1 LYKKIFVLSCLRG
14 LPSLMIGDA
23 AAERRRTMKSF
34 LAAVLTLSVVS
45 SGRVVAQAGSAG
57 MEKKIL
63 DLEKQRI
70 TAMVK
75 KDIAALDALLAD
87 DMSYTH
93 SGGTTDTK
101 ASFIKLIKER
111 GRYLGVDYSNT
122 QVIASGANS
131 VIVRGIAQIRL
142 ENTPPY
148 PVIFVDVWVLRDGAW
163 KMVAWQATRVPRD
176 RATQ

>member
-1 LYKKIFVLSCLRG
+1 MR
-14 LPSLMIGDA
+14 SL
-23 AAERRRTMKSF
+23 
-34 LAAVLTLSVVS
+34 
-45 SGRVVAQAGSAG
+45 VVAAIAVGILGGPAFAQTNGAGL
-57 MEKKIL
+57 EKKIL

-70 TAMVK
+70 AAMVK
-75 KDIAALDALLAD
+75 KDVATLDALLAD

-101 ASFIKLIKER
+101 ASFIKLIRER

-122 QVIASGANS
+122 QVITSGANA

-142 ENTPPY
+142 ENTPAY
-148 PVIFVDVWVLRDGAW
+148 PMIFVDVWVLRNGAW
-163 KMVAWQATRVPRD
+163 KMVAWQATRVQTE

>member
-1 LYKKIFVLSCLRG
+1 MKKIL
-14 LPSLMIGDA
+14 
-23 AAERRRTMKSF
+23 
-34 LAAVLTLSVVS
+34 LAALTLIVASNGRLVS
-45 SGRVVAQAGSAG
+45 QAGSSG
-57 MEKKIL
+57 LEKRIL

-70 TAMVK
+70 AAMVK
-75 KDIAALDALLAD
+75 KDIATLDALLAD

-122 QVIASGANS
+122 QVISSGANA

-142 ENTPPY
+142 ENTPAY

-163 KMVAWQATRVPRD
+163 KMVAWQATRVPTD

>member
-1 LYKKIFVLSCLRG
+1 MKRVLLFVALLS
-14 LPSLMIGDA
+14 SA
-23 AAERRRTMKSF
+23 
-34 LAAVLTLSVVS
+34 S
-45 SGRVVAQAGSAG
+45 SGRVVAQAGNAG
-57 MEKKIL
+57 LEKKIL

-70 TAMVK
+70 AAMVK
-75 KDIAALDALLAD
+75 KDIATLDALLAD

-93 SGGTTDTK
+93 SGGTSDTK

-122 QVIASGANS
+122 HVITSAANA

-142 ENTPPY
+142 ENTPAY
-148 PVIFVDVWVLRDGAW
+148 PVLFVDVWVLRDGAW
-163 KMVAWQATRVPRD
+163 KMVAWQATRVQSE

>member
-1 LYKKIFVLSCLRG
+1 
-14 LPSLMIGDA
+14 
-23 AAERRRTMKSF
+23 MKSI
-34 LAAVLTLSVVS
+34 LAAVLALSVVS
-45 SGRVVAQAGSAG
+45 SGRVVAQAGTAG
-57 MEKKIL
+57 LEKKIL
-63 DLEKQRI
+63 DLERQRI
-70 TAMVK
+70 SAMVK
-75 KDIAALDALLAD
+75 KDIATLDALLAE

-122 QVIASGANS
+122 QVITSGANA

-142 ENTPPY
+142 ENTPAY

-163 KMVAWQATRVPRD
+163 KMAAWQATRVQSERST
-176 RATQ
+176 R

>member
-1 LYKKIFVLSCLRG
+1 
-14 LPSLMIGDA
+14 MI
-23 AAERRRTMKSF
+23 
-34 LAAVLTLSVVS
+34 LAALALIVISN
-45 SGRVVAQAGSAG
+45 GRLAAQGGNAGL
-57 MEKKIL
+57 EKKIL

-70 TAMVK
+70 AAMVK
-75 KDIAALDALLAD
+75 KDVVTLDALLAD

-122 QVIASGANS
+122 QVITSGANA

-142 ENTPPY
+142 ENTPAY

-163 KMVAWQATRVPRD
+163 KMVAWQATRVQSE

>member
-1 LYKKIFVLSCLRG
+1 
-14 LPSLMIGDA
+14 
-23 AAERRRTMKSF
+23 MKSL
-34 LAAVLTLSVVS
+34 LAAVLALSVVS
-45 SGRVVAQAGSAG
+45 SGRVVAQAANAG
-57 MEKKIL
+57 LERKIL

-70 TAMVK
+70 AAMVK
-75 KDIAALDALLAD
+75 KDIATLDALLAD

-122 QVIASGANS
+122 QVITSGANA

-142 ENTPPY
+142 ENTPAY

-163 KMVAWQATRVPRD
+163 KMAAWQATRVQIE

>member
-1 LYKKIFVLSCLRG
+1 MMKTLL
-14 LPSLMIGDA
+14 A
-23 AAERRRTMKSF
+23 AA
-34 LAAVLTLSVVS
+34 LALSVVS
-45 SGRVVAQAGSAG
+45 SGRVAAQAGNAG
-57 MEKKIL
+57 LEKKIL

-75 KDIAALDALLAD
+75 KDIATLDALLAD

-122 QVIASGANS
+122 QVITSGANA

-142 ENTPPY
+142 ENTPAY

-163 KMVAWQATRVPRD
+163 KMVAWQATRVQSE